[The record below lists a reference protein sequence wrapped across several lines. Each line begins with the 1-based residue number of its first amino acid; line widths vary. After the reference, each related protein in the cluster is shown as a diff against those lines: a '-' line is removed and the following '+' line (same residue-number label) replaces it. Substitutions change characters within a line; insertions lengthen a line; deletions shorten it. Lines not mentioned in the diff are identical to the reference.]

1 VLNNVLF
8 IFSTSGKLSLQ
19 VVKENQIL
27 QKGDRR
33 IDVDNECT
41 TLADVNIFAGD
52 QIIVRDSQ
60 IHENRD
66 IAGMLYGTGTLLSL
80 SYIYSSI
87 LE

>member
-1 VLNNVLF
+1 MLNNVLF

>member
-60 IHENRD
+60 IHENRN